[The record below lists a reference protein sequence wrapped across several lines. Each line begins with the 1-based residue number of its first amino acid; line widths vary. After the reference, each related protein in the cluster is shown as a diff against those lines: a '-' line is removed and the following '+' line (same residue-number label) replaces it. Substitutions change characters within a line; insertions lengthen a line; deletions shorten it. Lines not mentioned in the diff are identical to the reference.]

1 MYFASN
7 VNVTAS
13 HEHVEGKYFADG
25 VGQNVEKVM
34 SLAITAM
41 LPQRVNLQ
49 IVRIQV
55 SRRSQAP
62 MFLLSSPNCNQF
74 LQVNLMFFHQAIFL
88 YKLRNCVYH
97 STSCDH
103 SADFRKQAT

>member
-13 HEHVEGKYFADG
+13 QAHVEGEYFADG
-25 VGQNVEKVM
+25 VTQNVEQVM
-34 SLAITAM
+34 SLAVTAM
-41 LPQRVNLQ
+41 MPQRQNLQ

-55 SRRSQAP
+55 NRRSQVP

-74 LQVNLMFFHQAIFL
+74 LQVNLMFVHQAIFL
-88 YKLRNCVYH
+88 YKL
-97 STSCDH
+97 
-103 SADFRKQAT
+103 